1 MKKFRVAWTEQARID
16 LREIRKF
23 IAKDAPLTAKAYTA
37 RLRQDV
43 KNRLST
49 APNAGSIVA
58 GSKGETLR
66 EIYFGS
72 YRIIYRV
79 RTKVEVITLY
89 HSARL
94 LRTDDLDRG

>member
-23 IAKDAPLTAKAYTA
+23 IARDAPLTAKAYTA

-43 KNRLST
+43 KRRLST
-49 APNAGSIVA
+49 SPNAGAIVA
-58 GSKGETLR
+58 GSTSEALR
-66 EIYFGS
+66 EIYIGN

-79 RTKVEVITLY
+79 RIKVEVITVY